1 MLEVVMGE
9 GLSVESAVGIAQ
21 LFVEFGLFGVAAVSI
36 VLGVMF
42 LKIMER
48 RVFGISF
55 AAFGLAVA
63 IAAVFAKPDSQIYLF
78 SLQFNETPDAG
89 VSLDTATV
97 RDRDRR
103 GVWSKYPPAR
113 QGKAPHRD
121 YTIDF
126 MLASDK
132 ELSDCQL
139 TKIYIE
145 YEDPNGT
152 GEKILAPLQIP
163 YDAAQGNRQPV
174 TLALVKRRG
183 FAGGGE
189 DDGNNSFLKV
199 NSAGSCT
206 ENASVG
212 APAVNLGPVTGMGWL
227 SPISQAQAAPAAG
240 FAARILTEMGLRPV
254 RNAGG
259 FEPVVVYYYRS
270 ADGDAL
276 GDALK
281 QKGIA
286 FRSVRSKLTVS
297 SNAIWIGEDV
307 PEDLARA
314 TADSLVKAGMRLR
327 YLGPFVPR
335 GFKSNRI
342 EIGYSSTFSGRDLL
356 TSEQVANLNLRQP
369 PMQIYFHI
377 VDAADREESDG
388 LQKQIADVDF
398 GGSTA
403 VIFGSDL
410 VKARLSENQ
419 IRYFSEKDADAS
431 IKLAQE
437 LETRS
442 DRKFTTQ
449 FMGKKYRSVSG
460 VLEVWL
466 D

>member
-1 MLEVVMGE
+1 MGE
-9 GLSVESAVGIAQ
+9 GLSVEGAVGIAQ
-21 LFVEFGLFGVAAVSI
+21 VFVEFGLFGIAAVSI
-36 VLGVMF
+36 VLGVLF
-42 LKIMER
+42 LRIMAR

-55 AAFGLAVA
+55 AAFGLVIA
-63 IAAVFAKPDSQIYLF
+63 ITAVFVKPNSQIYLF
-78 SLQFNETPDAG
+78 SLQFNETPGAG

-113 QGKAPHRD
+113 QGEAPHRD

-145 YEDPNGT
+145 YEDPNGS

-174 TLALVKRRG
+174 TLALVKRHG

-189 DDGNNSFLKV
+189 GDGNDSFLKV
-199 NSAGSCT
+199 SSAGSCT
-206 ENASVG
+206 DSAGAAEKTVTTEPAS
-212 APAVNLGPVTGMGWL
+212 GMGWL
-227 SPISQAQAAPAAG
+227 SPISQVNAAPVTG
-240 FAARILTEMGLRPV
+240 FAAPVLKGKGLLPNLNV
-254 RNAGG
+254 GG
-259 FEPVVVYYYRS
+259 FEPVVVYYHRS

-276 GDALK
+276 LDALNDN
-281 QKGIA
+281 GVT
-286 FRSVRSKLTVS
+286 FRSVQSKLRVP
-297 SNAIWIGEDV
+297 SNAIWVGEDV
-307 PEDLARA
+307 PEGLARA
-314 TADSLVKAGMRLR
+314 VAASLVKAGMKLH

-342 EIGYSSTFSGRDLL
+342 EIGYSSTFSGRDVLHAGQIA
-356 TSEQVANLNLRQP
+356 SANLRQP

-377 VDAADREESDG
+377 VDAADRKESDG
-388 LQKQIADVDF
+388 LQKQIAEVEY

-410 VKARLSENQ
+410 VKARLSGNQ
-419 IRYFSEKDADAS
+419 IRYFSEADAS
-431 IKLAQE
+431 ASRKLAQE
-437 LETRS
+437 LEVRS
-442 DRKFTTQ
+442 GRKFSTQ
-449 FMGKKYRSVSG
+449 FMGKQYGNVSG